1 MTDASSPDDDVAAL
15 VARLIAEAALLGAS
29 LSRPRRSDPSR
40 PTRVTVAPVS
50 VGDELRYRF
59 SFHEATRTRDENLTP
74 DAAAGR
80 LAQLAETEF
89 RQALLHSPEADW
101 QVLTGGKTPRVLR
114 RPPTRLDRAPQPHD
128 RVKRRL
134 LPEGDPV
141 PFLVELGVMTPD
153 GKVRAQ
159 RYDKFRQVNRFLE
172 LVEDVL
178 PALGVERVGS
188 GSEAEV
194 SDRRTSPPGPLRV
207 VDFGSGKSYL
217 TFALHHLLTAVH
229 GLAVDIVGL
238 DLKEDVVAACEALA
252 RRLDADGLRFEV
264 GDIAGY
270 DALDGVDLVVSL
282 HACDTATDAAL
293 DRAVR
298 AGAQVIL
305 AVPCCQHEVMSQLRN
320 AELEPLLR
328 HGTLRERFAAEVT
341 DAARA
346 QLLGA
351 VGYDVQ
357 VVEFVELEHTPK
369 NVLLR
374 ATARPGRDT
383 AKAAADYRAF
393 ARELGIDPA
402 LERLLADRL
411 PA

>member
-1 MTDASSPDDDVAAL
+1 MSGGTHDLEGL
-15 VARLIAEAALLGAS
+15 VRRLVGEGTLTGAS

-40 PTRVTVAPVS
+40 PSRVTVAPVT
-50 VGDELRYRF
+50 VGGELRYRF
-59 SFHEATRTRDENLTP
+59 TTHQASRTSDENLLP
-74 DAAAGR
+74 DAAADR
-80 LAQLAETEF
+80 LVHLLDGEF
-89 RQALLHSPEADW
+89 RQGVLQSTDADW
-101 QVLTGGKTPRVLR
+101 QVLAGGGSEAKILR
-114 RPPTRLDRAPQPHD
+114 RPPTRPTVTLGHD
-128 RVKRRL
+128 RVKQRV
-134 LPEGDPV
+134 LPEGVPV
-141 PFLVELGVMTPD
+141 PFLVELGVMTAA

-178 PALGVERVGS
+178 PALPADGR
-188 GSEAEV
+188 
-194 SDRRTSPPGPLRV
+194 LRV

-217 TFALHHLLTAVH
+217 TFALHYLLTVVH
-229 GLAVDIVGL
+229 QREVEIVGL
-238 DLKEDVVAACEALA
+238 DLKTDVVDHCEALA
-252 RRLDADGLRFEV
+252 RTLGADGLRFEV

-270 DALDGVDLVVSL
+270 AALEGVDLVVSL
-282 HACDTATDAAL
+282 HACDTATDDAL

-298 AGAQVIL
+298 AGAPVIL
-305 AVPCCQHEVMSQLRN
+305 AVPCCQHELLSQL
-320 AELEPLLR
+320 ASPALDPLLR

-357 VVEFVELEHTPK
+357 VVEFIELEHTPK
-369 NVLLR
+369 NILLR

-383 AKAAADYRAF
+383 AKAYGEYQAF
-393 ARELGIDPA
+393 AAELGIDPA
-402 LERLLADRL
+402 LARLLADRL